1 MTISS
6 HKNFFIKY
14 HQRYDKILLWHPGR
28 LEKFKE
34 YYGEEN
40 YITEYTYND
49 QNQVATIKAVWGSE
63 KYTYDKYGRLDQSR
77 IYHGSTTTP
86 FITKSVEYEKPQCGV
101 RRKSETRFA
110 VSYA

>member
-49 QNQVATIKAVWGSE
+49 QN
-63 KYTYDKYGRLDQSR
+63 
-77 IYHGSTTTP
+77 
-86 FITKSVEYEKPQCGV
+86 
-101 RRKSETRFA
+101 
-110 VSYA
+110 